1 MGIGSLPRTGSH
13 LHNAKKH
20 LPSQRRQVLFF
31 TNKNRD
37 EYSLLAFAQQDI
49 Q

>member
-20 LPSQRRQVLFF
+20 LPSQRRQVLFLQ
-31 TNKNRD
+31 TNRD